1 MGKEMRRKMKYMTS
15 NRNKSVKIFGYS
27 KLKSYFRFRRLLNFE
42 IMDFFDFVFLWS
54 FVLSLLVGPFVVGSR
69 MPLMWVVYLGLCTL
83 LTPASKISRNLPI
96 FCSLS
101 EKPFRFR
108 CNSKR

>member
-83 LTPASKISRNLPI
+83 PTPVIGIPVYKT
-96 FCSLS
+96 FC
-101 EKPFRFR
+101 R
-108 CNSKR
+108 

>member
-42 IMDFFDFVFLWS
+42 IMDFF
-54 FVLSLLVGPFVVGSR
+54 
-69 MPLMWVVYLGLCTL
+69 
-83 LTPASKISRNLPI
+83 
-96 FCSLS
+96 
-101 EKPFRFR
+101 
-108 CNSKR
+108 